1 MFYCQISISLRF
13 DSEQENQNGGIKMSK
28 NIVSVYDTITKR
40 YVEIEVSE
48 KIRTYY
54 NRTQWNIDDN
64 NKSFYKHEIQ
74 FSALKGNING
84 ELENFQEFRTEND
97 DVERRVIQNIK
108 CEKLY
113 SCLNELSDDE
123 RRLIFAIY
131 FENKTENEVA
141 CFLHTTQQNIN
152 KKKRRILCKLNK
164 LLKPQ

>member
-1 MFYCQISISLRF
+1 
-13 DSEQENQNGGIKMSK
+13 MSK

-84 ELENFQEFRTEND
+84 ELDNFQEFRTEND

-108 CEKLY
+108 FEKLY
-113 SCLNELSDDE
+113 SCLNELSENE

-131 FENKTENEVA
+131 FENKTENEFA
-141 CFLHTTQQNIN
+141 CFLHTTQQNIH

-164 LLKPQ
+164 LLRSQ

>member
-1 MFYCQISISLRF
+1 
-13 DSEQENQNGGIKMSK
+13 MSK
-28 NIVSVYDTITKR
+28 NTVRVYDTITKR

-48 KIRTYY
+48 KVRTYY
-54 NRTQWNIDDN
+54 DRTQWNIDDN
-64 NKSFYKHEIQ
+64 DKSFYKHEIQ

-108 CEKLY
+108 FEKLY

-141 CFLHTTQQNIN
+141 YFLHTTQQNIN

-164 LLKPQ
+164 LLKLQ

>member
-1 MFYCQISISLRF
+1 
-13 DSEQENQNGGIKMSK
+13 MSK

-54 NRTQWNIDDN
+54 NRTKWNIDDN

-113 SCLNELSDDE
+113 SCLNELSEDE

-141 CFLHTTQQNIN
+141 SFLHTTQQNIH

-164 LLKPQ
+164 LLEPQ